1 MLNYANG
8 RLHYN
13 NFSFAILENFYLKSE
28 TDGEADNFIT
38 LVSPDES
45 FSVDLSIIENSE
57 GAYEELVSVIED
69 MVPSIVYPIS
79 PISINGIQGYHATYR
94 TKITQYYEAWLD
106 IESGVTFNFVIET
119 HRDILSVN
127 CTKFF
132 ADIAPHRK

>member
-1 MLNYANG
+1 MLIYANG
-8 RLHYN
+8 RLHYKK
-13 NFSFAILENFYLKSE
+13 FSFAILENFYLKSE

-79 PISINGIQGYHATYR
+79 PISINGIHGYHATYS
-94 TKITQYYEAWLD
+94 TKRTQYYEEWLD
-106 IESGVTFNFVIET
+106 IESGLTFNFFI
-119 HRDILSVN
+119 
-127 CTKFF
+127 
-132 ADIAPHRK
+132 